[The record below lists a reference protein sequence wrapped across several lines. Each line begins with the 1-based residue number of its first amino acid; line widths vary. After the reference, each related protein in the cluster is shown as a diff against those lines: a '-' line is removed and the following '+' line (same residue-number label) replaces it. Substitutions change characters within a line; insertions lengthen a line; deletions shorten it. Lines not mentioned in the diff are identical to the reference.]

1 MSFTKEQRAKGGANG
16 KRGPGKVTMDMR
28 QKFKEALESVD
39 LITDLK
45 AVEPGE
51 RLRIV
56 AMLSKYVIP
65 SLASIELEV
74 ADVTIKQFMNM
85 SSKEQDE
92 YLETLKN

>member
-1 MSFTKEQRAKGGANG
+1 MSFTKEQQSKGGANG
-16 KRGPGKVTMDMR
+16 KRGAGKVTVEMR
-28 QKFKEALESVD
+28 AKFKEALESVD

-74 ADVTIKQFMNM
+74 TDVTIKQFMNM